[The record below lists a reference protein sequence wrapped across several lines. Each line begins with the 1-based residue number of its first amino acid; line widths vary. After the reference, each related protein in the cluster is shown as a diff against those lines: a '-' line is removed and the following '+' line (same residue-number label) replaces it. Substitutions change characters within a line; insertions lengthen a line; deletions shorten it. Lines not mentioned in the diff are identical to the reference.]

1 MSESTIGRQH
11 ANDAREAVTVLPFS
25 LLQWVQFE
33 TISDLVAEA
42 KTKSPSCST
51 KGSAPHAGQHGPAP
65 RIPDIPCTHSSWLT
79 YASTANWRQS
89 SRPM

>member
-51 KGSAPHAGQHGPAP
+51 KGSRRMLVNMAPHPGFLTFPVRTLHG
-65 RIPDIPCTHSSWLT
+65 
-79 YASTANWRQS
+79 
-89 SRPM
+89 